1 MEPQSDFD
9 YTDFDNY
16 PRDLEY
22 SQSQPEERQYGSA
35 NAYFEHP
42 DFRRVKENGPLPFT
56 RNYSD
61 PLPMPNR
68 KQAPPAM
75 PPPPNNVKR
84 TESTFVMDISPSVVG
99 WIIGRSGIRIKEI
112 QAQTGCKMWVD
123 QDVPNDQP
131 RKIYFHGNKSNIDA
145 AVNRVSGL
153 VQTAPILTSASAVS
167 GKGLTSTIVDC
178 PVSLVG
184 LLIGK
189 RGWTIKKIQQASGA
203 QISINQSVR
212 EGLPRKIIVSGD
224 ESAVSKALHL
234 IDEVLRDKSLLSEPD
249 NGHYPSPGPS
259 RYDYDYDY
267 VPPPPSSSPRG
278 GRPDSPL
285 YDPRIHGGINA
296 SGRYSSPMGS
306 PLASGSVRSGRAQ
319 SISSLDSSHYD
330 GNLHQSQQHQTAPSV
345 SHRGQQHYSQ
355 GAYGSFSD
363 SGYGDGG
370 RYSEGAGGG
379 STDPYQYSPT
389 RQVPPQLQ
397 QLSSYFPSQASMP
410 QYAMDGGGD
419 DYGMSRSQASSDR
432 GGPEDLSPNSA
443 GGMGGG
449 GGMEQAPFGSPS
461 MSGHG
466 HLTHMARSQ
475 GGVHAHQSRPEY
487 QPPAPR
493 DMSPYRGSPAQHSN
507 VLNVAASDY
516 PVRRVAA
523 SPIEHPMSHSR
534 GTAKLGYVPDNGE
547 APLPGYMGSPRH
559 HRMGGLTEPRLAS
572 SPVQN
577 SSDMFTGGSRAHP
590 VSSAYNLMG
599 DNHAVRAQQPAPYG
613 SPGGGG
619 HLPFSNGPSGGFDPA
634 ALYVSSTNV
643 DYAGTFSNHS
653 GDAATRGMD
662 ASPASRVES
671 SRFEASFF
679 RDGDAFVSTDE
690 VCPPDSHDIHQS
702 ERDIDSLLQSAS
714 NDMDPFVGPAGLEG
728 DLGKN

>member
-1 MEPQSDFD
+1 MESQSDLGYSDFD
-9 YTDFDNY
+9 SLYS
-16 PRDLEY
+16 RGLEF
-22 SQSQPEERQYGSA
+22 SHNSDDRQHNGSA
-35 NAYFEHP
+35 LGYFEHP
-42 DFRRVKENGPLPFT
+42 DFRRVKENSPIPFA

-61 PLPMPNR
+61 PLPMSSR
-68 KQAPPAM
+68 KQAPMSM
-75 PPPPNNVKR
+75 PPPPDGKR
-84 TESTFVMDISPSVVG
+84 NESTFVMDISPSVVG

-145 AVNRVSGL
+145 AVHRVSGL
-153 VQTAPILTSASAVS
+153 VQTAPILASASAVS

-285 YDPRIHGGINA
+285 YDPRIHGGVNA
-296 SGRYSSPMGS
+296 PGRYVSSPIGS
-306 PLASGSVRSGRAQ
+306 PVRTVNDYAPHRSTL
-319 SISSLDSSHYD
+319 SIPQPTSTSPSHAHYD
-330 GNLHQSQQHQTAPSV
+330 FTSQYHHQQHP
-345 SHRGQQHYSQ
+345 QHY
-355 GAYGSFSD
+355 
-363 SGYGDGG
+363 GG
-370 RYSEGAGGG
+370 YSEGGGG
-379 STDPYQYSPT
+379 EPPDMRQYSP
-389 RQVPPQLQ
+389 PQQTVHSHNGLPHYVMDGMGED
-397 QLSSYFPSQASMP
+397 SSMP
-410 QYAMDGGGD
+410 R
-419 DYGMSRSQASSDR
+419 SRASSDR
-432 GGPEDLSPNSA
+432 VGPEDLSPCSA

-449 GGMEQAPFGSPS
+449 GGEPGFFGSPTAGAGGG
-461 MSGHG
+461 SGPLS
-466 HLTHMARSQ
+466 HLMRLK
-475 GGVHAHQSRPEY
+475 GGVHSHQARPEY
-487 QPPAPR
+487 QPPPPR

-523 SPIEHPMSHSR
+523 SPIEHHMSHSR

-547 APLPGYMGSPRH
+547 PPLPGYMGSPRH
-559 HRMGGLTEPRLAS
+559 RMGGLGEPHLAS

-577 SSDMFTGGSRAHP
+577 STDMFAGGSRSHP
-590 VSSAYNLMG
+590 VSSAYNVMG
-599 DNHAVRAQQPAPYG
+599 DNHTVRPQQQAPYG
-613 SPGGGG
+613 SPGASG
-619 HLPFSNGPSGGFDPA
+619 HLPYSNSAVSGSFDPA
-634 ALYVSSTNV
+634 AMYGTDV
-643 DYAGTFSNHS
+643 DFAGPFGNQC
-653 GDAATRGMD
+653 GDVATRGMD
-662 ASPASRVES
+662 GPPASRLES
-671 SRFEASFF
+671 SRYEAAFF
-679 RDGDAFVSTDE
+679 RDGDAFVSSIEEFHSDN
-690 VCPPDSHDIHQS
+690 HDFHKSQ
-702 ERDIDSLLQSAS
+702 RDADTPLHSAS
-714 NDMDPFVGPAGLEG
+714 NDMDPFAVISGLG
-728 DLGKN
+728 DELGKK